1 MIAPHEV
8 YKRRRAILEHLGAT
22 FFNYVDAT
30 NGQDVIEL
38 LNGIA
43 DMYIWGSPHWNTFN
57 NLFPKHDYRQ
67 FKYNGDYKAS
77 IVPELMLQYPGAN
90 IIMPQFASA
99 TGGTLYSIV

>member
-43 DMYIWGSPHWNTFN
+43 DMYLTKSFGYVEKDLS
-57 NLFPKHDYRQ
+57 
-67 FKYNGDYKAS
+67 
-77 IVPELMLQYPGAN
+77 
-90 IIMPQFASA
+90 
-99 TGGTLYSIV
+99 